1 MPSAPG
7 GTPPG
12 GMGAGMGGTPWGGAG
27 GGTGP
32 PTGKDERTAH
42 VQEKDYFSLTS
53 QFVNLKRF
61 NPKGF
66 EKKMMCARASLVLQ
80 GTRDAPSADDGHK
93 LRQVDSGRS
102 LPSRAS
108 RPLKPPQKQEREKQK
123 PRHPPHS
130 PPLAASADKT
140 FFFFPNCALA
150 EPPPDGAMLLTASM
164 CLGCVSA
171 SLVCRGEFPLS
182 ASCVSLSR
190 VGVV

>member
-66 EKKMMCARASLVLQ
+66 EKKMMCARCPLRGRWSQAQAGGLGKESSLSGVSSVKASPKA
-80 GTRDAPSADDGHK
+80 RDRKTKTSTPAA
-93 LRQVDSGRS
+93 
-102 LPSRAS
+102 
-108 RPLKPPQKQEREKQK
+108 
-123 PRHPPHS
+123 
-130 PPLAASADKT
+130 LAAARRLRRQNL
-140 FFFFPNCALA
+140 FF
-150 EPPPDGAMLLTASM
+150 
-164 CLGCVSA
+164 
-171 SLVCRGEFPLS
+171 LS
-182 ASCVSLSR
+182 
-190 VGVV
+190 